1 MAENRSARNEF
12 PQGFRI
18 SGSKNRGSAR
28 KITFAFNHDFWLPVC
43 PLVVCVEYIFSDGRF
58 RSVKGRTSMK
68 ICQSTDLELLYIS
81 SHVCPW
87 V

>member
-28 KITFAFNHDFWLPVC
+28 KITFAFNHGFWLPVC
-43 PLVVCVEYIFSDGRF
+43 PLVVCVEYIFF
-58 RSVKGRTSMK
+58 W
-68 ICQSTDLELLYIS
+68 TDDFGAS
-81 SHVCPW
+81 RVAQA
-87 V
+87 

>member
-43 PLVVCVEYIFSDGRF
+43 PLAVCVEYIFF
-58 RSVKGRTSMK
+58 R
-68 ICQSTDLELLYIS
+68 TDDFGAS
-81 SHVCPW
+81 RVAQA
-87 V
+87 